1 MFRYTKWTLLREII
15 YWIASLVMLSPLYI
29 LVNVALK
36 SFKEYD
42 STVPFEPVKQIS
54 FESFEAVLS
63 SDSGPQL
70 LIGLATSLLITTI
83 AVTGLIFFGSIT
95 AYILVR
101 RTSRLSKLAF
111 YMVLTG
117 ILVPAQIGL
126 VPVYIGAKAIG
137 LLGNPIGMGIIYIG
151 MLMPLA
157 VFLYS
162 GFVRSLPHEYEEAAT
177 IDGSS
182 RFRTFR
188 SIVFPLLAPAT
199 GTVAIMTGIIVWND
213 FFTPLIFMAG
223 SSTPT
228 IGLAVYSLVG
238 GFITYWNK
246 IFAIL
251 IFAMLPVTILYLVFQ
266 KKFIQ
271 GFAGGMKG

>member
-1 MFRYTKWTLLREII
+1 MFRYTKWTFIREVLV
-15 YWIASLVMLSPLYI
+15 WVASLIALSPLFF
-29 LVNVALK
+29 LVNISLK
-36 SFKEYD
+36 SFEEYD
-42 STVPFEPVKQIS
+42 SSIPFELVKQPSLDAFI
-54 FESFEAVLS
+54 AVFS
-63 SDSGPQL
+63 SDSGPRL
-70 LIGLATSLLITTI
+70 LIGLGSSALITTI
-83 AVTGLIFFGSIT
+83 AVSGLIFFGSVT

-101 RTSRLSKLAF
+101 RTSRLSKASF

-126 VPVYIGAKAIG
+126 VPIYIGAKALG
-137 LLGNPIGMGIIYIG
+137 LLGNPIGMGVIYIG

-157 VFLYS
+157 IFLYS
-162 GFVRSLPHEYEEAAT
+162 GFVRSLPTEYEEAAV
-177 IDGSS
+177 IDGSKP
-182 RFRTFR
+182 FRTFM

-223 SSTPT
+223 SDTPT
-228 IGLAVYSLVG
+228 IGLAVYSLVD
-238 GFITYWNK
+238 GFLTYWNK

-251 IFAMLPVTILYLVFQ
+251 IVAMLPVTILYLVFQ